1 MVCNPPKPLGF
12 ALGGQHP
19 PTGIQA
25 LQRGIG
31 LRVNPAHRREL
42 KRHLRMLVNHQSLRC
57 KAVIGGLEFV
67 AIDRDRLQ
75 RQVHPLKLKRLG
87 LRSQHRSQLHAAG
100 DLNGIRPDHH
110 IQSNGW
116 NTTREGFVILQPDRR
131 SRGGGGSHG
140 QEYLQ
145 RSWRADSTA
154 VEAPSQE
161 LVSPLSRR
169 LEPIIWRPSL
179 SSTLLQPWS

>member
-1 MVCNPPKPLGF
+1 MVVVVLGP
-12 ALGGQHP
+12 GM
-19 PTGIQA
+19 
-25 LQRGIG
+25 
-31 LRVNPAHRREL
+31 V
-42 KRHLRMLVNHQSLRC
+42 V
-57 KAVIGGLEFV
+57 V
-67 AIDRDRLQ
+67 IDRDRLQ
-75 RQVHPLKLKRLG
+75 QQIHPLKLKRLG
-87 LRSQHRSQLHAAG
+87 LRSQHRRQLHAAG
-100 DLNGIRPDHH
+100 DLNGIGTDHH

-145 RSWRADSTA
+145 RSWRADGTG

-169 LEPIIWRPSL
+169 LETIIWRLSL
-179 SSTLLQPWS
+179 SSTLLPPWS